1 MTQSVEQAAQVPGRV
16 IEDVTVQ
23 PAEHWARVVPQ
34 GSRVRFIDLEGKQ
47 AIDFLAYNAHD
58 PSERY
63 NAADT
68 MKYAGTIFLTK
79 GHGIYTDMGR
89 KLFTI
94 VEDTCGRHDTI
105 GGCCSAESNQLRY
118 TDANTPNCRDTF
130 PQGPSRARP
139 RQEGHRSQPQLLHER
154 PRRAG
159 RRHGPSRRLLP
170 TRRPHRTPSRNGHP
184 SRSLQL
190 PPNPQPRQRLH
201 PHPHPHHRVEALAGR
216 ANPLNGRPY
225 THYLSKLL
233 RCLLCDLGHV
243 IKPQLER
250 PRRTWMSAAHQAP
263 TPLNWRKSTKQLR
276 IPLFGKQSTP
286 ASDGRSEH

>member
-23 PAEHWARVVPQ
+23 PAGHWARVVPQ

-130 PQGPSRARP
+130 LKGLAEHGLGKKDIVANLNFFMNVPVEQGGAMALV
-139 RQEGHRSQPQLLHER
+139 EGYSQPGDLIELQAEMDTLAVVSNC
-154 PRRAG
+154 PQ
-159 RRHGPSRRLLP
+159 
-170 TRRPHRTPSRNGHP
+170 TR
-184 SRSLQL
+184 
-190 PPNPQPRQRLH
+190 NP
-201 PHPHPHHRVEALAGR
+201 VNAF
-216 ANPLNGRPY
+216 N
-225 THYLSKLL
+225 
-233 RCLLCDLGHV
+233 
-243 IKPQLER
+243 
-250 PRRTWMSAAHQAP
+250 P
-263 TPLNWRKSTKQLR
+263 TPIR
-276 IPLFGKQSTP
+276 IILWQP
-286 ASDGRSEH
+286 

>member
-130 PQGPSRARP
+130 LKGLAEHGLGKKDIVANLNFFMNVPIDQDGAMALV
-139 RQEGHRSQPQLLHER
+139 EGYSQPGDLVELQAEMDVLALVSNC
-154 PRRAG
+154 PQ
-159 RRHGPSRRLLP
+159 
-170 TRRPHRTPSRNGHP
+170 TR
-184 SRSLQL
+184 
-190 PPNPQPRQRLH
+190 NP
-201 PHPHPHHRVEALAGR
+201 V
-216 ANPLNGRPY
+216 NNF
-225 THYLSKLL
+225 T
-233 RCLLCDLGHV
+233 
-243 IKPQLER
+243 
-250 PRRTWMSAAHQAP
+250 P
-263 TPLNWRKSTKQLR
+263 TPIR
-276 IPLFGKQSTP
+276 IIVWQP
-286 ASDGRSEH
+286 